1 MSLPAAGFPGKVS
14 EKKER
19 QMMPSP
25 ATTPKALSEQ
35 PDSRGFHGHP
45 EGRDR
50 GQALGSWQGGGYK
63 GPPGMIGVTDVFFV
77 LAVVG
82 AAG

>member
-1 MSLPAAGFPGKVS
+1 MSLPAAGFPGKAS

-35 PDSRGFHGHP
+35 PDCRVFTDILREEIGGRHWARGREAATKGHQ
-45 EGRDR
+45 GRF
-50 GQALGSWQGGGYK
+50 G
-63 GPPGMIGVTDVFFV
+63 
-77 LAVVG
+77 
-82 AAG
+82 